1 MLGLLVGYLR
11 TLQVLVGYTDIRMPC
26 LVACYDDSLGIG
38 EVSDTRV
45 LQAIELVGFGKAQ
58 GVPYLVPLHT
68 KSVHIE
74 LFGSG
79 DEVLSEKVIV

>member
-45 LQAIELVGFGKAQ
+45 LQAIELVGFGKEASR
-58 GVPYLVPLHT
+58 T
-68 KSVHIE
+68 
-74 LFGSG
+74 LFHSTRN
-79 DEVLSEKVIV
+79 LFT